1 MKKRFFLSLM
11 VGALMLTSA
20 MPVFATPK
28 QMSDGTVF
36 DVEYYATN
44 NPDVVATLG
53 TDEDALYGHYV
64 NNGKNEGRK
73 PCEDG
78 ATPASALTD
87 NFDVAYYRDNN
98 PDVVAV
104 VGSSEEAL
112 YNHYINHGKN
122 EGRKPCADSTASET
136 GVPTANET
144 STTVPTTSET
154 SATAPTASGTAVTL
168 PEGSIQ
174 KVNRNLSPFPYELY
188 TMYFDNKGLPYMYGR
203 NSLYH
208 LNGDHENPMDV
219 PEWQFCLNTV
229 NDYCRTMEDIYKRVP
244 GYEDYYM
251 PRQEAVGEVNG
262 THITLTYVRIFRGY
276 DMGAD
281 LSARGILSTW
291 P

>member
-1 MKKRFFLSLM
+1 MKKRVFLSLM

-36 DVEYYATN
+36 DAEYYAAN
-44 NPDVVATLG
+44 NPDVAAALG
-53 TDEDALYGHYV
+53 TDEAALYNHYV
-64 NNGKNEGRK
+64 NHGKNEGRK

-78 ATPASALTD
+78 ATPAAALTD
-87 NFDVAYYRDNN
+87 NFDAAYYRDNN

-104 VGSSEEAL
+104 VGSSQEAL

-188 TMYFDNKGLPYMYGR
+188 TMYFDNQGLPYMYGR
-203 NSLYH
+203 DMVSH
-208 LNGDHENPMDV
+208 FTQMDG
-219 PEWQFCLNTV
+219 EEIAFCQGKIE
-229 NDYCRTMEDIYKRVP
+229 DYCKTMEDR
-244 GYEDYYM
+244 YEKISWASDYYLIM
-251 PRQEAVGEVNG
+251 SSNVGESQG
-262 THITLTYVRIFRGY
+262 TNIDLFYVRGFRGY
-276 DMGAD
+276 DMGE
-281 LSARGILSTW
+281 LPTRGILYTW